1 VIAPRRAIVSLAI
14 VDVVLFLIAV
24 AFNDHSNTS
33 VDGIVWWL
41 ALFTFVVLIMA
52 GIVVLSQFLR
62 SRAKR
67 PRGSGRRRAR
77 L

>member
-1 VIAPRRAIVSLAI
+1 MIAPRRAIASLAI
-14 VDVVLFLIAV
+14 ADVVLFLIAV

-33 VDGIVWWL
+33 VDGIVWWI
-41 ALFTFVVLIMA
+41 ALLVFVLLILA

-67 PRGSGRRRAR
+67 PRRDRRPRAR
-77 L
+77 F

>member
-14 VDVVLFLIAV
+14 ADVVLFLIAV

-41 ALFTFVVLIMA
+41 ALLVFVLLIMA

-67 PRGSGRRRAR
+67 PRARGRRRAR
-77 L
+77 F